1 MLAKEIIDQTL
12 DRLRDINGRQY
23 SRSAILG
30 TLREALRQYI
40 RESSLL
46 KYSIKYDLLVGKSTY
61 SLPEGLTNFPGDW
74 DFVAKLGAAAGTGV
88 AGDILTLAANSET
101 DFGPGVVIGTGH
113 LTSPGTFYRY
123 LGEKRVMSTSAEQ
136 TITFDDTPIGGLQ
149 IESILIGGVL
159 NSTYWAT
166 YKTPRYLKAIRF
178 SLLSTDGTKDRIL
191 TPNSEFERDSIG
203 LNRLR
208 SGVPSYIHNDNKKFF
223 SFGIWP
229 SPDANCVANSYDSI
243 LLDYVR
249 DAAVIEDEDSVI
261 DPELPEQFLDKLYTL
276 VCFLRLNGS
285 TIEADRAQ
293 APVFL
298 QLYQAE
304 LLGPTL
310 MATGHI
316 DRYDQLRVKS

>member
-46 KYSIKYDLLVGKSTY
+46 KYSIKYALLVGKSTY

-74 DFVAKLGAAAGTGV
+74 DFATAGTGV
-88 AGDILTLAANSET
+88 AASSITLAANNET
-101 DFGPGVVIGTGH
+101 DFGPGVVIGTGS
-113 LTSPGTFYRY
+113 LTVPGTFYRY
-123 LGEKRVMSTSAEQ
+123 LGEKRVMATSAAQ
-136 TITFDDTPIGGLQ
+136 TITFADAPATSLEV
-149 IESILIGGVL
+149 ESILIGGVL
-159 NSTYWAT
+159 NSNYWAT

-249 DAAVIEDEDSVI
+249 DAATIEDEDSVI

-316 DRYDQLRVKS
+316 DRYDQLRVKG

>member
-46 KYSIKYDLLVGKSTY
+46 KYSIKYTLLVGKSTY

-74 DFVAKLGAAAGTGV
+74 DFATTGTGAAAST
-88 AGDILTLAANSET
+88 LTLAANNET
-101 DFGPGVVIGTGH
+101 DFGPGVVIGTGS
-113 LTSPGTFYRY
+113 LTDPGAFYRY
-123 LGEKRVMSTSAEQ
+123 LGDKRIMATAADQ
-136 TITFDDTPIGGLQ
+136 TITFADAPATGLEV
-149 IESILIGGVL
+149 ESILIGGVL
-159 NSTYWAT
+159 NSAYWAT

-178 SLLSTDGTKDRIL
+178 SLLSTDGKKDRIL

-229 SPDANCVANSYDSI
+229 SPDANCVANNYDSI

-249 DAAVIEDEDSVI
+249 DAAAIEDEDSVI

-310 MATGHI
+310 MATSHI

>member
-46 KYSIKYDLLVGKSTY
+46 KYSIKYALLVGKSTY

-74 DFVAKLGAAAGTGV
+74 DFATAGTGV
-88 AGDILTLAANSET
+88 AASSITLAANNET
-101 DFGPGVVIGTGH
+101 DFGPGVVIGTGS
-113 LTSPGTFYRY
+113 LTVPGTFYRY
-123 LGEKRVMSTSAEQ
+123 LGEKRVMTTSAAQ
-136 TITFDDTPIGGLQ
+136 TITFADAPATSLEV
-149 IESILIGGVL
+149 ESILIGGVL
-159 NSTYWAT
+159 NSNYWAT

-249 DAAVIEDEDSVI
+249 DAATIEDEDSVI

-316 DRYDQLRVKS
+316 DRYDQLRVKG

>member
-46 KYSIKYDLLVGKSTY
+46 KYSIKYALLVGKSTY

-74 DFVAKLGAAAGTGV
+74 DFATAGTGV
-88 AGDILTLAANSET
+88 AASTITLAANNET
-101 DFGPGVVIGTGH
+101 DFGPGVVIGTGS
-113 LTSPGTFYRY
+113 LTVPGTFYRY
-123 LGEKRVMSTSAEQ
+123 LGEKRVVATAADQ
-136 TITFDDTPIGGLQ
+136 TITFADAPAPGLEV
-149 IESILIGGVL
+149 ESILIGGVL

-249 DAAVIEDEDSVI
+249 DAATIEDEDSVI